1 MDGGCDISSMSI
13 LNECSGPLWRWHV
26 VLLTCVVLVGDSLSG
41 CCLHWWCCCQCLYTS
56 SMVGVGSVCGCA
68 TSARTHPSMPIVHFL
83 GWSSLG
89 VLPACTIVIIIFC
102 CSQKYLPACLQ
113 GWPHD
118 AMKVIVVDLCC
129 ASLSRPFCCATWPPW
144 LSDVMDKVW
153 NVCTSCEEQWCS
165 LFCVSA
171 LEAWI
176 WGWNEWMNAE
186 LQWWCSGNCS
196 LWLHG
201 PPWPQH
207 VWLPVMALRVWV
219 AYIGGGLRQ
228 WHPAYLAVIL
238 EGLSGVWYVSV
249 TWWGLCSTMFSPCG
263 CCFAHVVNVLCGWCA
278 SGGFWLHHDCLLL
291 IDWLIDCVCVLK
303 CTTSR
308 LGIATVLEVTIYV

>member
-1 MDGGCDISSMSI
+1 MDGGCDISSMFI

-26 VLLTCVVLVGDSLSG
+26 VLLTCVVLVGDSLSR
-41 CCLHWWCCCQCLYTS
+41 CCLHWWCCCQCLCTW

-68 TSARTHPSMPIVHFL
+68 TSACTHPSMPIVHFL

-89 VLPACTIVIIIFC
+89 VLPACTIVIIFC

-176 WGWNEWMNAE
+176 WGWMNEWMLSCNDDVVGTAH
-186 LQWWCSGNCS
+186 CDC
-196 LWLHG
+196 
-201 PPWPQH
+201 
-207 VWLPVMALRVWV
+207 MALLDLNMRDR
-219 AYIGGGLRQ
+219 LS
-228 WHPAYLAVIL
+228 WHCECEWHTSATA
-238 EGLSGVWYVSV
+238 
-249 TWWGLCSTMFSPCG
+249 
-263 CCFAHVVNVLCGWCA
+263 CA
-278 SGGFWLHHDCLLL
+278 SGILLTLLSSWGVYWVCGMSVWPDEDSVAPCSHHVVAALHMLSMCCVDDVQVVVSDYIIIACYWL
-291 IDWLIDCVCVLK
+291 IDWLIVYVCW
-303 CTTSR
+303 SAPHQ
-308 LGIATVLEVTIYV
+308 G